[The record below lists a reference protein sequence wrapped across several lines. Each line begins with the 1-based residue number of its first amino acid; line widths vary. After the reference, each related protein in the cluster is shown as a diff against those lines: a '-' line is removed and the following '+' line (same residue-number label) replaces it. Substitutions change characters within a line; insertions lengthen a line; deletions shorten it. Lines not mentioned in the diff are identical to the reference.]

1 MGLTDYTIS
10 DKKYFESG
18 RKYERER
25 ILAELIK
32 LTDRFNRGESDA
44 SIVMYLYRFI
54 EEKKVESDS

>member
-1 MGLTDYTIS
+1 MSMGLTDYTIS

-25 ILAELIK
+25 ILAELMK

-44 SIVMYLYRFI
+44 NIVMYLYRFI
-54 EEKKVESDS
+54 EQQRD

>member
-25 ILAELIK
+25 IIQLLRSQVTKHYPILEMHIDELETLIK
-32 LTDRFNRGESDA
+32 GEQN
-44 SIVMYLYRFI
+44 V
-54 EEKKVESDS
+54 